1 MIENYI
7 KKLIE
12 NLPEKN
18 DIETRVPQRID
29 LVLDGGVFNGS
40 YLVGA
45 LYFLKEM
52 EKQNFIIIE
61 RISGCS
67 IGSIVGLLYLLD
79 SLDLFEYLY
88 KLLLDFLKKNYNL
101 SIIKNLKIY
110 LKDRITPDICN
121 KVNHK
126 LYINYN
132 NIKYNKKEVKSIYKD
147 IDEIIDTI
155 IKSCY
160 IPFLI
165 DNNLLYK
172 QKYIDG
178 INPYIFEK
186 VKCKKILFIDL
197 YGFDKIGQ
205 IVNIKNEKTNFHRIL
220 SGLLDIHTFY
230 IKQTNTQMCSYVDDW
245 NIINR
250 FCYSLKLLIEKLIVF
265 IIYSIFYLKK
275 YIPLDYKNNIF
286 FKIFVKIIQDIFI
299 ILLENYCL

>member
-1 MIENYI
+1 MFFCSTFFKSGCLCSFAPLFLKVEFKVEYKMIEKYV

-12 NLPEKN
+12 NFPEKN
-18 DIETRVPQRID
+18 DNKPRIPQRID

-67 IGSIVGLLYLLD
+67 IGSFIGFLYIID
-79 SLDLFEYLY
+79 SLNIVEVFY
-88 KLLLDFLKKNYNL
+88 KDVIDCLKTNYNL
-101 SIIKNLKIY
+101 SILKNIKKYIEHKI
-110 LKDRITPDICN
+110 TQDICS

-132 NIKYNKKEVKSIYKD
+132 NIKDCKTHVKCLYKN

-178 INPYIFEK
+178 LNPYIFKKKKDKK
-186 VKCKKILFIDL
+186 VLYIDL
-197 YGFDKIGQ
+197 YGFGKISK
-205 IVNIKNEKTNFHRIL
+205 VLNIRNEKTNYHRVL
-220 SGLLDIHTFY
+220 HGLLDIHTFY
-230 IKQTNTQMCSYVDDW
+230 IKQTTTNMCSYIYEW
-245 NIINR
+245 NILFLFR
-250 FCYSLKLLIEKLIVF
+250 
-265 IIYSIFYLKK
+265 
-275 YIPLDYKNNIF
+275 
-286 FKIFVKIIQDIFI
+286 
-299 ILLENYCL
+299 